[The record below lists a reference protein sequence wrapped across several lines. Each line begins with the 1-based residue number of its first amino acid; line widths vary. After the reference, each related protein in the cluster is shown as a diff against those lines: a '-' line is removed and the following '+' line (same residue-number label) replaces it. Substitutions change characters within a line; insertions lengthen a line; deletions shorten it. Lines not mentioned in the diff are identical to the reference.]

1 MSRMASGFKAWLVQR
16 ITAVYLG
23 LFSIYLLWHFLFDAP
38 GNLADWKGWLLQTP
52 VLISLLVLLLFTLV
66 HAWIGVRDVFIDY
79 VPHTGLRLTLLS
91 LTALLLI
98 FCGTW
103 GLQILLLARLGGS

>member
-1 MSRMASGFKAWLVQR
+1 
-16 ITAVYLG
+16 
-23 LFSIYLLWHFLFDAP
+23 
-38 GNLADWKGWLLQTP
+38 
-52 VLISLLVLLLFTLV
+52 
-66 HAWIGVRDVFIDY
+66 